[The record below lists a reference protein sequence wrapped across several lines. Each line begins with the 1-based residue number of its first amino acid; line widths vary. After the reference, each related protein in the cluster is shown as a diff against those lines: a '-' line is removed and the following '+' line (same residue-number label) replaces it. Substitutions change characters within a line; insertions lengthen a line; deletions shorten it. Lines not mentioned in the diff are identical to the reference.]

1 MLGIPYLRNILSLS
15 LVLAIAL
22 PLYVAFVINPGFD
35 KLLAEETE
43 GTAIRYVSTLISS
56 LGLGGGELTKQ
67 PIPPE
72 FARNVDDLRGDLS
85 LIKLRLF
92 SPAGEI
98 IFSTDSAEIGT
109 VNTKP
114 YFRDRVA
121 RGQVYSK
128 VVREGGR
135 SAEGATVVQTVV
147 ETYVPLMRRGVFEG
161 AVETYFDITA
171 SRGQIDRLNRQTA
184 WVLWIFAGTMLL
196 GIILAL
202 RTAQR
207 NIAARDS
214 AEQALRQSKED
225 LEKRVEGRTEQILE
239 ANRLL
244 TSEIAVRR
252 HTEEAFGR
260 ALAESEQAKKR
271 IDGILRSVPDGLLA
285 VDGEG
290 RLLLLNPTAAS
301 LLGLTPETA
310 LGHPL
315 GELLL
320 PPLPVEQIVATL
332 HVDRVGAPLDILLR
346 TADNG
351 SRVFQARTSL
361 LPGSDNGPGGVI
373 VLMHEVTRE
382 REMEQ
387 AKRDFITMAAHEL
400 HSPLM
405 VVRGYAELLST
416 TGLATLHP
424 NQQQEILDCIHDQ
437 SRILTRLVDDLLE
450 ISRMESGQGLALH
463 RAPVSIEDVVRTSV
477 TAARADSRFRFELE
491 LQPASGPLCIDRGRI
506 QQVLANLLGNA
517 AKYAPEGDEIRISGA
532 TVGNSYRITVTDR
545 GPGMSPEQQRR
556 VFDKF
561 YRGSCDIPDVRGT
574 GLGLTIA
581 RAIVEEHGGSI
592 ALSSAPGQGT
602 SIWFDL
608 PLASAAH

>member
-1 MLGIPYLRNILSLS
+1 MFGIPYLRNILTLS
-15 LVLAIAL
+15 LVLAVAL

-56 LGLGGGELTKQ
+56 LGLGGVELAPQ
-67 PIPPE
+67 HIPPDLV
-72 FARNVDDLRGDLS
+72 RKIDDLRGDLS

-98 IFSTDSAEIGT
+98 IFSTDKGEIGT
-109 VNTKP
+109 VNKNP

-147 ETYVPLMRRGVFEG
+147 ETYVPLTHRGEFEG
-161 AVETYFDITA
+161 AVETYFDITD
-171 SRGQIDRLNRQTA
+171 SRNQINRLNRKTA
-184 WVLWIFAGTMLL
+184 WVLWIFAGAMLL
-196 GIILAL
+196 GIVLAL

-207 NIAARDS
+207 NITARDC
-214 AEQALRQSKED
+214 AEKNLRQSKVE
-225 LEKRVEGRTEQILE
+225 LENRVVERTEQILE
-239 ANRLL
+239 SNRLL

-252 HTEEAFGR
+252 HTEGAFGR
-260 ALAESEQAKKR
+260 ALAESEQSKKR
-271 IDGILRSVPDGLLA
+271 IDGILRSVADGLLVA
-285 VDGEG
+285 DHDG
-290 RLLLLNPTAAS
+290 RLLLINPTAAS
-301 LLGLTPETA
+301 LLGLTPDTD
-310 LGHPL
+310 LGQPL
-315 GELLL
+315 SELLR
-320 PPLPVEQIVATL
+320 PPLPVEQLIATL
-332 HVDRVGAPLDILLR
+332 DPKRVGAPVDIILPMSG
-346 TADNG
+346 DNP
-351 SRVFQARTSL
+351 RVFQARTSL
-361 LPGSDNGPGGVI
+361 LPGSDNEPGGVI

-463 RAPVSIEDVVRTSV
+463 RAPVSIEDVLRTSV

-491 LQPASGPLCIDRGRI
+491 LQPATGPLWIDRGRI

-517 AKYAPEGDEIRISGA
+517 AKYAPEGGEIRISGA
-532 TVGNSYRITVTDR
+532 RVDQCYRITVTDQ
-545 GPGMSPEQQRR
+545 GPGMTPEQQLR

-581 RAIVEEHGGSI
+581 RAIIEEHGGRI
-592 ALSSAPGQGT
+592 ALTSTPGLGT
-602 SIWFDL
+602 SFWFDL
-608 PLASAAH
+608 PLTSAGS